1 MNFSGMVMNLTSDL
15 AKDQYYNNNSYNNS
29 SNNETAINHPYTYS
43 LTTNHNHTNNNYQ
56 IINKM
61 LEIQNTTAAALLNA
75 TTTNHSIHNPELE
88 QFEEMDELSPELRNF
103 VRIVVPFCFG
113 IFALTGFF
121 GNTLVILVVIFNQ
134 QMHST
139 TNLLIVNLAVAD
151 LLFVVF
157 CIPFTATDYITEYW
171 PFGDVWCRSVQYL
184 IVVTAFASIYTLVL
198 MSVDRFLA
206 VVHPIRSRQ
215 LRTEKVTKIAIATLW
230 VIILT
235 ISLPVALVHGL
246 TELEAYPNVTYV
258 FCTFSETNVLVTQ
271 TSYQIIFFAF
281 SYLLPLMAISG
292 LYVRMIMRLWHQ
304 GSGVQMSVKSQRG
317 RKRVTRLVVVVV
329 VAFASLW
336 LPVQLILLLKA
347 LDIYHSN
354 TKIKLLL
361 QVMAQ
366 TLAYMSSCINPVLY
380 AFLSDNFRKAF
391 YKAVHCKERYQN
403 YSSDLPPPR
412 RTSCGRTSTT
422 GL

>member
-1 MNFSGMVMNLTSDL
+1 MNFAGLAMNLSSNLTANHTIYDNDDNNNNNEL
-15 AKDQYYNNNSYNNS
+15 HNNITAHNNSYYYTSNSNS
-29 SNNETAINHPYTYS
+29 S
-43 LTTNHNHTNNNYQ
+43 
-56 IINKM
+56 KM
-61 LEIQNTTAAALLNA
+61 LEAQNITTALLNA
-75 TTTNHSIHNPELE
+75 TTQSLIDPEFE
-88 QFEEMDELSPELRNF
+88 QYEEIDELSPELRNF

-113 IFALTGFF
+113 IFAVSGFF
-121 GNTLVILVVIFNQ
+121 GNTLVILVVLFNQ

-171 PFGDVWCRSVQYL
+171 PFGDLWCRAVQYL

-215 LRTEKVTKIAIATLW
+215 LRTEKVTKIAIVTMW
-230 VIILT
+230 VIILS
-235 ISLPVALVHGL
+235 ISFPVPLVHGL
-246 TELEAYPNVTYV
+246 TKLEPFPNVTYA
-258 FCTFSETNVLVTQ
+258 FCTFYEDNLIVSQ
-271 TSYQIIFFAF
+271 TSYQLIFFAC

-336 LPVQLILLLKA
+336 LPVQLILLLKT
-347 LDIYHSN
+347 LGIYHSN
-354 TKIKLLL
+354 TKFKLLL
-361 QVMAQ
+361 QVIAQ
-366 TLAYMSSCINPVLY
+366 TLAYMSSCINPLLY

-391 YKAVHCKERYQN
+391 YKAIHCSERYQN

-412 RTSCGRTSTT
+412 RTSCARTSTT